1 MLTSGKV
8 IKRARIDLAIKF
20 MQKSV
25 ISLAHFFLTCIDLTA
40 NHNQGP
46 SWLTSRF
53 SALLT

>member
-1 MLTSGKV
+1 MLTSGEV

-20 MQKSV
+20 MQKSL
-25 ISLAHFFLTCIDLTA
+25 ISLAHFFLLCIDLTA